1 MAQTE
6 VIFPSG
12 ENVGNLIDPIVAQ
25 MRCLG
30 ALIPAGV
37 IVRHLA
43 WDNEQPAAFTLEDDR
58 AQPVEFIVA
67 IVFEVGR
74 ATFPR
79 A

>member
-6 VIFPSG
+6 VILPPG
-12 ENVGNLIDPIVAQ
+12 EYVGNLIDPIVAQ

-30 ALIPAGV
+30 ALIPAGM
-37 IVRHLA
+37 IVRYLA

-67 IVFEVGR
+67 IIFEIGR
-74 ATFPR
+74 AALPR